1 MVIELKRGSGGLR
14 TPSMVAVMR
23 VSGTAFSGGVECAAA
38 GGEKGNLPR
47 VPLDKGGPVKLD
59 VAMLTHDLKQIPGYA
74 RKVEARGYDCLWS
87 AETQHDPFLP
97 LAVAA
102 TATSRMKLGT
112 SIAVAFPRSPM
123 GLAHIAW
130 DLAKASGGRFILG
143 LGSQVKG
150 HNERRFSVKWEAPA
164 PRMREVVQALRAIW
178 DTWQNGAKLNFKGQ
192 FYRFDLMTP
201 FFNPGA
207 IEHPQVPVYVAAVN
221 QAMCRV
227 AGEVC
232 DGLHV
237 HPFNSPKYL
246 REFVQPAVKE
256 GLAKAG
262 RDGKDFVYVTSTFV
276 VVGDTEPERVTARQ
290 AVKQQIAFYASTR
303 TYEPVLAAHGWQDLV
318 PALHRKSVEGD
329 WKGMAD
335 LVTDEM
341 VETYAVTGT
350 YADIGAR
357 IRERY
362 TGLLERTA
370 VYQPV
375 HAPSLDDPRLPR
387 VIKEFN
393 G

>member
-1 MVIELKRGSGGLR
+1 MMAAGAR
-14 TPSMVAVMR
+14 AVKGAAPER
-23 VSGTAFSGGVECAAA
+23 DRRAGAQPAGVECAAK
-38 GGEKGNLPR
+38 EIL
-47 VPLDKGGPVKLD
+47 VKLD
-59 VAMLTHDLKQIPGYA
+59 VGMLTHDLRTIPEYA
-74 RKVEARGYDCLWS
+74 RKVEALGFDCLWS

-102 TATSRMKLGT
+102 TATSRIKLGT

-123 GLAHIAW
+123 VLAHISW

-150 HNERRFSVKWEAPA
+150 HNERRFSVKWDAPA
-164 PRMREVVQALRAIW
+164 PRMREVVQALRTIW
-178 DTWQNGAKLNFKGQ
+178 DCWQNGTKLSFKGQ

-201 FFNPGA
+201 FFNPGP
-207 IEHPQVPVYVAAVN
+207 IEHPHVPVYVAAVN

-246 REFVQPAVKE
+246 REFVQPAVNE
-256 GLAKAG
+256 GLAKSG
-262 RDGKDFVYVTSTFV
+262 RARGDFAYATASFV
-276 VVGDTEPERVTARQ
+276 VVGDTEAEQATARQ

-303 TYEPVLAAHGWQDLV
+303 TYEPVLAAHGWQELV
-318 PALHRKSVEGD
+318 PHLHRKSVEGD

-335 LVTDEM
+335 LITDEM
-341 VETYAVTGT
+341 VDVYAVTGT
-350 YADIGAR
+350 HDEVGR
-357 IRERY
+357 KLRERY
-362 TGLLERTA
+362 AGLLDRTA
-370 VYQPV
+370 FYQPGKQ
-375 HAPSLDDPRLPR
+375 PTLDDPRLPR
-387 VIKEFN
+387 LVKEFN